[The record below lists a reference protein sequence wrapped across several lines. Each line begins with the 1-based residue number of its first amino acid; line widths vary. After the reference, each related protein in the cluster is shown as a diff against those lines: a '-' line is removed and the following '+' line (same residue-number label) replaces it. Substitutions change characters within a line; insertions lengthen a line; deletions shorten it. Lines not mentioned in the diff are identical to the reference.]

1 MSSNS
6 DLVDPLPGYKLLPIS
21 PRARSV
27 TLEEVNQLRHDDEQ
41 DQPPLPEAKAP
52 PVYEHGIRLLPIQ
65 PGARM
70 TTLEETLAL
79 IDETE

>member
-1 MSSNS
+1 MKQWLPTS
-6 DLVDPLPGYKLLPIS
+6 DV
-21 PRARSV
+21 
-27 TLEEVNQLRHDDEQ
+27 Q
-41 DQPPLPEAKAP
+41 

-79 IDETE
+79 IEESE